1 MGEWTSVDE
10 RMPSAYEEVMIF
22 PRPDFGVEYFTG
34 HYHTTGNG
42 TAYGSSGFPGW
53 FCSVYE
59 QYSGME
65 MVRVQVTH
73 WMPIPTVP
81 V

>member
-1 MGEWTSVDE
+1 MNNLK
-10 RMPSAYEEVMIF
+10 MIKRF
-22 PRPDFGVEYFTG
+22 TINTAGRDFGVEHFTG
-34 HYHTTGNG
+34 HYHSTGNG
-42 TAYGSSGFPGW
+42 TAYGSSGVPGW

-73 WMPIPTVP
+73 WMPIPKDP
-81 V
+81 A